1 MSKRKNISDN
11 FYNDPTPIKKRKK
24 RKTNNEKIN
33 FEYNY
38 NKIDFYFTKI
48 DFIDNRTES
57 DIYQYPFLPS
67 EIIKEIFKYATESIK
82 KSASELLTDQK
93 NISSGSSQEAV
104 ASNLI
109 AILRKKEKKYIIDP
123 CLEDIFTFSKY
134 SWKVYNADILP
145 FYRNISYKF
154 RHYIL
159 SYSLVN
165 KYWMNKIMND
175 YDLWYSMFRLTTR
188 RKIDHF
194 SNITTVKFRNF
205 LSKNK
210 KLCKS
215 KKIRLRRRD
224 RYNNDIDVFYHDKD
238 IEEKKEK
245 NQTSMK

>member
-11 FYNDPTPIKKRKK
+11 FYNNPIPIKK
-24 RKTNNEKIN
+24 RKTNNEKKYFVN
-33 FEYNY
+33 NC
-38 NKIDFYFTKI
+38 NKIDFYFTKKGY
-48 DFIDNRTES
+48 IDNRTES
-57 DIYQYPFLPS
+57 DDVYQYPFLPS

-93 NISSGSSQEAV
+93 NISSGSSQEAI

-109 AILRKKEKKYIIDP
+109 TILRKKKKIYTIDP
-123 CLEDIFTFSKY
+123 CLEDIFTLSKY
-134 SWKVYNADILP
+134 SWKVFNSDILP

-194 SNITTVKFRNF
+194 SNITTVKFMKF

-215 KKIRLRRRD
+215 KKICLRRRD